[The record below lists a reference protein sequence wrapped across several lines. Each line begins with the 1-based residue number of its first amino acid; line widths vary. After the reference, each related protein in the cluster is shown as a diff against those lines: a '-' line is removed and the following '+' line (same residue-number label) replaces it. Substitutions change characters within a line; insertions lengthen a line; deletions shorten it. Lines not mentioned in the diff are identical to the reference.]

1 MEKVNFIR
9 TARIIS
15 VIVLLILFTSLLTGC
30 VKKDD
35 ANNDEA
41 VGDVEEF
48 SFTALDGSTKSLSDY
63 RGKVVVLD
71 MWAAWCSPCQYQ
83 MLELLKTYDFY
94 DHDDLEII
102 SVNTDTREDAA
113 LIQSF
118 IGEYAKQGYDLS
130 WVFGRDAGS
139 ISEKYMKEGA
149 LPTIVIFDQEG
160 RLHFRK
166 AGMCFFSEIPEGAP
180 ADSTLLAPIIAE
192 LL

>member
-1 MEKVNFIR
+1 VNFIR

-35 ANNDEA
+35 ANNDEPVA
-41 VGDVEEF
+41 GAEEF

-83 MLELLKTYDFY
+83 MFELLKAYDFY

-102 SVNTDTREDAA
+102 SVNVDIREDAA

-118 IGEYAKQGYDLS
+118 IDEYAKQGYDLS
-130 WVFGRDAGS
+130 WVFGQDDDS

-166 AGMCFFSEIPEGAP
+166 AGLCFFSEIPEGAS
-180 ADSTLLAPIIAE
+180 ADSTLLAPIIDE

>member
-1 MEKVNFIR
+1 VNFIR

-41 VGDVEEF
+41 VANVEEF

-71 MWAAWCSPCQYQ
+71 MWATWCEPCQIQ
-83 MLELLKTYDFY
+83 MFVLLDIYDFY

-102 SVNTDTREDAA
+102 SVNVDFRESVA

-118 IGEYAKQGYDLS
+118 INEYAKQGYDLS
-130 WVFGRDAGS
+130 WVFGQDDGS
-139 ISEKYMKEGA
+139 ISEKYMKDGA
-149 LPTIVIFDQEG
+149 LPTIGIFDQEG
-160 RLHFRK
+160 RLHLRK
-166 AGMCFFSEIPEGAP
+166 AGLCFFSEIPEGAS
-180 ADSTLLAPIIAE
+180 ADSTLLAPIIDE

>member
-1 MEKVNFIR
+1 MNFIR

-15 VIVLLILFTSLLTGC
+15 VIVLLILFSCLLTGC
-30 VKKDD
+30 VRKDD
-35 ANNDEA
+35 TNNDEA
-41 VGDVEEF
+41 VAGVEEF

-71 MWAAWCSPCQYQ
+71 MWATWCGPCQYQ
-83 MLELLKTYDFY
+83 MLELLKAYDFY

-102 SVNTDTREDAA
+102 SVNTDARESVV

-118 IGEYAKQGYDLS
+118 IDEYAKQGYDLS
-130 WVFGRDAGS
+130 WVFGRDDGS

-149 LPTIVIFDQEG
+149 LPTIGIFDQEG
-160 RLHFRK
+160 QLHFRK
-166 AGMCFFSEIPEGAP
+166 AGLCFFSEIPEGAS
-180 ADSTLLAPIIAE
+180 ADSTLLAPIIDE